1 MVLGILLARLAIC
14 TFLQSRTRPTLNVT
28 GGRRTQ
34 EQSDLTSVPVVS
46 GANGP
51 RPKLANTGKQVVFSL
66 YSFTGLAGNE
76 TTKVHAIENL
86 RKYGVDSCGPPGF
99 YGTIGVQMDL
109 ERDIADFLGTEA
121 SILYSQGF
129 STILCVISVF
139 AKRGDITV
147 TDRSII
153 FDVQRGLQISRS
165 TVRRFDHKDLKSL
178 EERRNRRGPLTR
190 RFFVTGGTFERD
202 AAMVDLPKLIELK
215 HKYRCRL
222 ILDES
227 ISFGTV
233 GRTRRG
239 FTELYNVPATQ
250 IDMIVGSVANGLNL
264 SGGFCAS
271 SRIVVDH
278 QRINGTSF
286 VFSAAIPAPL
296 AISASEGINIPR
308 NTPLIPSTMQL
319 KKRVWITRA
328 RRLRGQELVE
338 ARPSIRLAITVAL
351 LRKECER
358 AANVIKAA
366 IVKVLTKHK

>member
-1 MVLGILLARLAIC
+1 MSLLANLCRSSQQNGPTRMVLRILLARLAIC
-14 TFLQSRTRPTLNVT
+14 TFLQS
-28 GGRRTQ
+28 Q
-34 EQSDLTSVPVVS
+34 EQSNLASIPVVS

-66 YSFTGLAGNE
+66 YSFTE
-76 TTKVHAIENL
+76 PP
-86 RKYGVDSCGPPGF
+86 KYGVDSCGPPGF
-99 YGTIGVQMDL
+99 YGTIGVQMDF
-109 ERDIADFLGTEA
+109 ERDITDFLGTEA
-121 SILYSQGF
+121 SNLYSQGF

-139 AKRGDITV
+139 AKCGDITV

-153 FDVQRGLQISRS
+153 FAVQRGLQISHS

-178 EERRNRRGPLTR
+178 AERRKRRGPLTR
-190 RFFVTGGTFERD
+190 RFIVTGGTFERD
-202 AAMVDLPKLIELK
+202 AAMVDLPKLVNRVK

-264 SGGFCAS
+264 SGGFCVS

-286 VFSAAIPAPL
+286 VFSAAILAPL

-319 KKRVWITRA
+319 KKHARGVWITRA
-328 RRLRGQELVE
+328 RRLRGQEFVE
-338 ARPSIRLAITVAL
+338 ARPSIRLAITAAL
-351 LRKECER
+351 LRMECER